1 MKNKVILIVLIVI
14 GLIVAGRSLTT
25 LRQPGDKN
33 YEEIIIETESED
45 YENLNSKIL
54 ELIAEIANVAA
65 THTVKIINVD
75 FCIFN
80 PPI

>member
-1 MKNKVILIVLIVI
+1 MVSIYRLEILARLSSNYSSGSGSWRLII
-14 GLIVAGRSLTT
+14 F
-25 LRQPGDKN
+25 
-33 YEEIIIETESED
+33 
-45 YENLNSKIL
+45 
-54 ELIAEIANVAA
+54 ELIADIAKVAA

>member
-1 MKNKVILIVLIVI
+1 MGWTLWDRVSIYRLEILARISFNYSSGFGSWRLI
-14 GLIVAGRSLTT
+14 SF
-25 LRQPGDKN
+25 
-33 YEEIIIETESED
+33 
-45 YENLNSKIL
+45 
-54 ELIAEIANVAA
+54 ELIAEIARVAA